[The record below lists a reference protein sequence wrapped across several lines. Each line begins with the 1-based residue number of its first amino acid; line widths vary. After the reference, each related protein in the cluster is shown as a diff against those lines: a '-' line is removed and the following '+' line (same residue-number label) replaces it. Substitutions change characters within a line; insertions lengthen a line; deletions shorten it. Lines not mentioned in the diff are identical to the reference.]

1 MISVGKAFFR
11 ERGCSTEVL
20 MKLTI
25 TLLRKSIDYTLSVS
39 TLISLGVRTFPIL
52 GSALVL
58 AVVALFCVGVAAQQL
73 PETAAPLSRVAVP
86 SASTVDTRYR
96 IGPGDVLT
104 IIVSKAKELSM
115 EAVRV
120 DQRGMIRIPMIDE
133 PVLAACKTEIEL
145 ATQIATLYLEYKNNP
160 SVEVFVKDFQS
171 RPVAVMGAVDK
182 PGQFR
187 LQRQVRLLEVLS
199 FAGGPTEKAGR
210 VIDVIHA
217 GGPSICAK
225 GTEGGAGSELEGLAV
240 YKLDETLKGKEGAN
254 PFIQPGDVIS
264 VPEADQVFVV
274 GYVYQPRSIA
284 LKDKPITVTRAIAMA
299 GGPQRDAS
307 TSNVRIVRQAREGT
321 AKQEIAVD
329 LKAIMKQKAEDI
341 TLLPNDIV
349 EVGSSSGKQILNIL
363 TGTLPAVLSQG
374 VIRVIP

>member
-1 MISVGKAFFR
+1 
-11 ERGCSTEVL
+11 

-25 TLLRKSIDYTLSVS
+25 TLLRRSIDYISVL
-39 TLISLGVRTFPIL
+39 T
-52 GSALVL
+52 
-58 AVVALFCVGVAAQQL
+58 VVALFCTVVAAQQL

-86 SASTVDTRYR
+86 GASTSDTRYR

-145 ATQIATLYLEYKNNP
+145 GTHIATLYLEYKNNP
-160 SVEVFVKDFQS
+160 SVEVFIKEFQS

-210 VIDVIHA
+210 VIDVIHP
-217 GGPSICAK
+217 GGPNICTK
-225 GTEGGAGSELEGLAV
+225 GADNGPGLEPEGLTV

-264 VPEADQVFVV
+264 LPEADQVFVV
-274 GYVYQPRSIA
+274 GYVYQPRSIS
-284 LKDKPITVTRAIAMA
+284 LKDKPITVSRAIAMA

-307 TSNVRIVRQAREGT
+307 TGNVRIVRQAGDGKNR
-321 AKQEIAVD
+321 QEIPVD